1 MDITIFKKLLQKL
14 YKRIDKASNLLWSH
28 RNHITGNGIFDEEET
43 FYNRNTTQ
51 IGYGEISMSSMT
63 QLLNLF
69 LNIDTLIKSSIN
81 TNVLKY
87 DSYNINKDSYFMD
100 IGSGFGKPIFHAAFQ
115 IGCHCQ
121 GIEVVPARVEFCE
134 DFKYEYLVN
143 KNFFEIKDINNIEKI
158 NNNNNNNDELNNN
171 LTNKFKEKD
180 IKPVLKKTVIDFS
193 FNYGKNFNFK
203 YEWYNKYILN
213 FNIKE
218 NEYCFGIID
227 YLEKIEK
234 NFYEKNIKK
243 KEFENKF
250 EYLNFKK
257 YKKKNI
263 FNNGILFNNEY
274 LIEFNK
280 PFINLKKIQ
289 IKSNEKLSNKLG
301 YIIIHNLYLNE
312 FEKPYVPIYFN
323 DFNSINNLFLLD
335 YLSYINNN
343 FIYIPFIFHEIQN
356 FNFNFLTSYNHKKNE
371 KRSFLINLNNN
382 INNEFSDTEETLSN
396 SNSSDLTHN
405 LLTKFKSTEFNP
417 EFYNLCSFISIDATK
432 YKSYKYIEDA
442 YNFNEDN
449 LNNFDDLKNNHHFTH
464 IYSYNKLMGEK
475 CRKKISKILNRT
487 DWRVLAWYSN
497 EKQTKESGLRH
508 FFKITSFQ
516 MVSTGNEKYN
526 CYIYIKINV

>member
-158 NNNNNNNDELNNN
+158 NNNNNNNDELIGN

-203 YEWYNKYILN
+203 
-213 FNIKE
+213 
-218 NEYCFGIID
+218 
-227 YLEKIEK
+227 
-234 NFYEKNIKK
+234 
-243 KEFENKF
+243 
-250 EYLNFKK
+250 
-257 YKKKNI
+257 
-263 FNNGILFNNEY
+263 
-274 LIEFNK
+274 
-280 PFINLKKIQ
+280 
-289 IKSNEKLSNKLG
+289 
-301 YIIIHNLYLNE
+301 
-312 FEKPYVPIYFN
+312 
-323 DFNSINNLFLLD
+323 
-335 YLSYINNN
+335 
-343 FIYIPFIFHEIQN
+343 
-356 FNFNFLTSYNHKKNE
+356 
-371 KRSFLINLNNN
+371 
-382 INNEFSDTEETLSN
+382 
-396 SNSSDLTHN
+396 
-405 LLTKFKSTEFNP
+405 
-417 EFYNLCSFISIDATK
+417 
-432 YKSYKYIEDA
+432 
-442 YNFNEDN
+442 
-449 LNNFDDLKNNHHFTH
+449 
-464 IYSYNKLMGEK
+464 
-475 CRKKISKILNRT
+475 
-487 DWRVLAWYSN
+487 
-497 EKQTKESGLRH
+497 
-508 FFKITSFQ
+508 
-516 MVSTGNEKYN
+516 
-526 CYIYIKINV
+526 